1 MRVQEKSLLMTDA
14 WETQSQTNSVDLLL
28 QIPDAH
34 QDMKKENTLTHAEWR
49 LDTVSIHWSVLSNA

>member
-1 MRVQEKSLLMTDA
+1 MTDA